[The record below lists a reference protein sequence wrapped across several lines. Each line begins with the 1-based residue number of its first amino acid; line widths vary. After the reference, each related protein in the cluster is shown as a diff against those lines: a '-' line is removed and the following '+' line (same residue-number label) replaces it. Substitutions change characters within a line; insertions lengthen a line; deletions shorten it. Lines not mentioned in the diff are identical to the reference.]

1 MKRSTL
7 RIRQVA
13 AALTLSLFMV
23 PAFAEAQTKVKG
35 GYNMFSPEQDVEIGR
50 QSASEANRQLPTLR
64 DESVNDFINEIG
76 QRLAANAPGPKFR
89 YEFRVVDASDLNAFA
104 LPGGFLYINRGIIEA
119 AKNEGEVAGVLA
131 HEISHAALRHGT
143 ANASKQYLT
152 QAGIG
157 ILGGILGGKVGQN
170 TGQVINALGG
180 FGLNALFLKYSR
192 QAETDADLVGAQILA
207 RSGYNPA
214 DMASFFD
221 TLAKTDK
228 RRTANWLSSHPAPEN
243 RRDRIYKEARLLG
256 ITPAAGATTSRHE
269 AVKSS
274 LRRMAPAQTMEQIA
288 TRGPAR
294 GPAPRSTSRRRS
306 ESPQQVRV
314 DPPARDL
321 RSFTATS
328 RVYQIGYPSN
338 WEVYEQG
345 DTGATFAPRGGV
357 GNLDGRTEVVYG
369 AIVNHYEPFGNAQRR
384 NSLFGGGSSPRNS
397 NASITD
403 ATNDLLSQ
411 LMQSSPHLKMVR
423 NSGTSVRISNEQGLA
438 AVLRGN
444 NPGTGITER
453 VTVVT
458 TQLDDAHL
466 IYLLFITP
474 EEEAQRYSPVLNAM
488 IQTLKIDPDHRH

>member
-1 MKRSTL
+1 MNRSQF
-7 RIRQVA
+7 RIKKVA
-13 AALTLSLFMV
+13 AALSLSLLMV
-23 PAFAEAQTKVKG
+23 PALAEAQTKVKS

-50 QSASEANRQLPTLR
+50 QSASEANRQLPTVR
-64 DESVNDFINEIG
+64 DGSVNDFVNEIG

-157 ILGGILGGKVGQN
+157 ILGGILGGKMGQN
-170 TGQVINALGG
+170 TGQIVNAVGG

-192 QAETDADLVGAQILA
+192 QAETDADITGAQIMA

-243 RRDRIYKEARLLG
+243 RRDRIYKESTILG
-256 ITPAAGATTSRHE
+256 ITPTAGATTSRHE
-269 AVKSS
+269 AVKAE
-274 LRRMAPAQTMEQIA
+274 LRRMGPAQTMEQIA
-288 TRGPAR
+288 TRGPA
-294 GPAPRSTSRRRS
+294 PRSTPQRRS
-306 ESPQQVRV
+306 SSQQQVRV
-314 DPPARDL
+314 EPPSRDL

-328 RVYQIGYPSN
+328 RVYQVGYPSN

-357 GNLDGRTEVVYG
+357 GNLDGRTEIVYG

-384 NSLFGGGSSPRNS
+384 NNLYGGGSSRRGNG
-397 NASITD
+397 SITE
-403 ATNDLLSQ
+403 ATDDLLSQ

-423 NSGTSVRISNEQGLA
+423 NSGTSVRISGEQGLA

-458 TQLDDAHL
+458 SQLDDAHL

-474 EEEAQRYSPVLNAM
+474 EEEAERYSPVLNAM
-488 IQTLKIDPDHRH
+488 VQTLKIDPDHRH